1 MNQQQRQEYNRRYAE
16 LEKASRA
23 WRTRV
28 ENNLRANLG
37 LPPLGQLHG
46 GNPPRGGGG
55 GARWLSPGLEDY
67 YKRQGPHALMTY
79 GQTPQPVQ
87 VESYIKAIGG
97 NPYKRQLAALQEN
110 MRSGKLAA
118 PAPPAPPTRDQLLQ
132 EFLDSAK
139 AQEEAANAA
148 NEERYQDILGR
159 LEDRYDRNM
168 GRVSNY
174 GKAARQDLIES
185 SDEALRGIQ
194 ANLAN
199 RGLGS
204 STIFDAFR
212 QRSARDLAREKQ
224 RLSEQ
229 VDRRAAEYDQA
240 LSKDIAAFM
249 ERRTDEGPN
258 QNMIAELVRQFGS
271 ANDGRGY
278 NAGRGQQRSQRR
290 FLGLAAPSI
299 GVTQSNMIAPWMG
312 WGGQEW
318 VANQQQ
324 LQRQRQQQA
333 QQQRQQQQRQQ
344 QQRQRQAQ
352 QQRQQQQQLQRQRQA
367 QQAQW
372 IPGRSANWNAAHKAS
387 WDRKQ
392 QRLLERYKQRLQGA
406 MQDPALQ
413 LPPTARPVPHWPGM
427 F

>member
-1 MNQQQRQEYNRRYAE
+1 MNQQQLQEYYQRSTE
-16 LEKASRA
+16 LIRASRA

-28 ENNLRANLG
+28 ENNLRASLG

-46 GNPPRGGGG
+46 GNPSRGGS
-55 GARWLSPGLEDY
+55 GARWLSPGLEDFY
-67 YKRQGPHALMTY
+67 NRQGPHAHMTY

-110 MRSGKLAA
+110 RRSGKLAA

-185 SDEALRGIQ
+185 SDEALGGVR

-258 QNMIAELVRQFGS
+258 QNMIAELVRQFGL

-318 VANQQQ
+318 VANQRQ
-324 LQRQRQQQA
+324 LQRQRQQQRA
-333 QQQRQQQQRQQ
+333 QQQRQQQ
-344 QQRQRQAQ
+344 RQRQ
-352 QQRQQQQQLQRQRQA
+352 QA
-367 QQAQW
+367 QQAQQAQQVQWIPEAQQAHW

-406 MQDPALQ
+406 PSEHTG
-413 LPPTARPVPHWPGM
+413 PRPVPHWPGM

>member
-1 MNQQQRQEYNRRYAE
+1 MNEQEYGQRYAQLQK
-16 LEKASRA
+16 LERE
-23 WRTRV
+23 WRTRT

-46 GNPPRGGGG
+46 GASVGRGS
-55 GARWLSPGLEDY
+55 ARWLSPGLEAY
-67 YKRQGPHALMTY
+67 YNKIGPHAHMTY
-79 GQTPQPVQ
+79 GQTPNYTQ
-87 VESYIKAIGG
+87 VDSYIKSIGG
-97 NPYKRQLAALQEN
+97 NPYTRQLNALKEN
-110 MRSGKLAA
+110 WRSGKS
-118 PAPPAPPTRDQLLQ
+118 APPTRDQRLQ

-168 GRVSNY
+168 ERVSNY
-174 GKAARQDLIES
+174 GEAALQDLIES
-185 SDEALRGIQ
+185 SDETLRDIRG
-194 ANLAN
+194 NLAN

-229 VDRRAAEYDQA
+229 VDKRAAEYDQA

-258 QNMIAELVRQFGS
+258 QNMIAELVRQFGL

-278 NAGRGQQRSQRR
+278 NAGRGQRR
-290 FLGLAAPSI
+290 PMGLAAPSI

-318 VANQQQ
+318 VANQRQQ
-324 LQRQRQQQA
+324 QQQRQQQA
-333 QQQRQQQQRQQ
+333 QQRAR
-344 QQRQRQAQ
+344 QQRQRQRQALQ
-352 QQRQQQQQLQRQRQA
+352 QQRAQRA
-367 QQAQW
+367 QQARW

-392 QRLLERYKQRLQGA
+392 QRLLERYNQRLQGA

>member
-1 MNQQQRQEYNRRYAE
+1 MNAQQRRHYNRLA
-16 LEKASRA
+16 KRA
-23 WRTRV
+23 QQWQDQMV
-28 ENNLRANLG
+28 NNLRGNLG
-37 LPPLGQLHG
+37 LPPLGVLG
-46 GNPPRGGGG
+46 GSMPKGGG
-55 GARWLSPGLEDY
+55 GASRTHTPGYQRFLN
-67 YKRQGPHALMTY
+67 RQGPMASMTY
-79 GQTPQPVQ
+79 GQTPNDVQ
-87 VESYIKAIGG
+87 IAEYIKSIGG
-97 NPYKRQLAALQEN
+97 NPFKRQ
-110 MRSGKLAA
+110 MRELRAGKKL
-118 PAPPAPPTRDQLLQ
+118 PPTNPAMARMIEQTERDQRLQ

-168 GRVSNY
+168 DRVSNY
-174 GKAARQDLIES
+174 GEAALQDLIES
-185 SDEALRGIQ
+185 SDEALGGVR

-258 QNMIAELVRQFGS
+258 QNMIAELARQFGS

-278 NAGRGQQRSQRR
+278 NAGRGQRR
-290 FLGLAAPSI
+290 PMGLAAPSI

-312 WGGQEW
+312 RGGQEW
-318 VANQQQ
+318 VANQRQP
-324 LQRQRQQQA
+324 QRQR
-333 QQQRQQQQRQQ
+333 
-344 QQRQRQAQ
+344 
-352 QQRQQQQQLQRQRQA
+352 

-392 QRLLERYKQRLQGA
+392 QRLMERYKQRLQGA

-413 LPPTARPVPHWPGM
+413 LPPTTRPVPLWPSM